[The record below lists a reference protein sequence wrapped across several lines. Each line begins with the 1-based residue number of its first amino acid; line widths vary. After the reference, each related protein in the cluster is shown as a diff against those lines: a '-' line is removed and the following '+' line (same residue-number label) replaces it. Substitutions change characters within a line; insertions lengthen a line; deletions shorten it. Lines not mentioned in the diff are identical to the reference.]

1 MTVLC
6 GVVKMK
12 CKINNDDWFDIGI
25 VYTILSYST
34 RLDTTAVRMLLQ
46 HPDGT
51 ITDRTVAHNQIEW
64 IK

>member
-1 MTVLC
+1 MRQ
-6 GVVKMK
+6 

-25 VYTILSYST
+25 VYNILSYST

-51 ITDRTVAHNQIEW
+51 ITNRTVALNQIEW
-64 IK
+64 IKT